1 MKGLSPVIA
10 VVLMVAVAVAA
21 AVLAFIWAMG
31 IQTAT
36 QAKTRERAD
45 AIINNQATID
55 IVNVSYTSSAV
66 TSVDVRNLGSTD
78 LTGTWYIYVDGTSCY
93 ESQTEETAPA
103 GEVTTFTDGTNDSDT
118 DSCAFASGVSTHHIK
133 VVGPNGAVAE
143 TYVTP

>member
-45 AIINNQATID
+45 AIINNQATIE
-55 IVNVSYTSSAV
+55 IV
-66 TSVDVRNLGSTD
+66 SVDTDNNVIFVRNIGNAPLN
-78 LTGTWYIYVDGTSCY
+78 GTWYVF
-93 ESQTEETAPA
+93 
-103 GEVTTFTDGTNDSDT
+103 VNDSNCAT
-118 DSCAFASGVSTHHIK
+118 DDVNIAAQAVDAINASGCTFSAGNHVK
-133 VVGPNGAVAE
+133 VVGPNGAEAE
-143 TYVTP
+143 YYIPA

>member
-45 AIINNQATID
+45 ALINNQGSVE
-55 IVNVSYTSSAV
+55 IV
-66 TSVDVRNLGSTD
+66 SVDTTNNLIYVRNIGNAD
-78 LTGTWYIYVDGTSCY
+78 LNGTWYVFVENTKCAEDDVNLVAEAVD
-93 ESQTEETAPA
+93 
-103 GEVTTFTDGTNDSDT
+103 DIN
-118 DSCAFASGVSTHHIK
+118 ASGCTFSAGNHVK
-133 VVGPNGAVAE
+133 VVGPNGAEAE
-143 TYVTP
+143 YYIPA